1 MSRLSILSLALLL
14 SACTVGP
21 HYRQPA
27 VTPIAAAPFRSTGRG
42 LDPAGDLPPR
52 WWSLYNDPSLD
63 ALVEEALV
71 HNSDLRVAAANL
83 ERAQAVLREQSASLL
98 PITSENAAVVRGRG
112 GATGSSGTGTTTTT
126 GSGTGATVS
135 TTGTGTTGSLTGAT
149 ITPPVTNGVT
159 ETVQRYGA
167 TFSYEVDLFGRVRSL
182 IRSAR
187 ADVAATEATRDAT
200 RVTVAAAT
208 TQAYLNVC
216 AIGRELDVANQNVG
230 VVEKSYQL
238 TVKQK
243 QLGAVSDY
251 ELSRV
256 GVLLQQTRAAVP
268 QLEGLRAASLY
279 DLTQLLGRPANQ
291 VPDAASSCR
300 AMPRLTRP
308 LPVGDGAALLRRRPD
323 VRSAERTLAGDV
335 ASVDVA
341 TAELFP
347 TISLGGAINA
357 SGSSFKSA
365 TSRTGF
371 SWGLGPLISWNV
383 PNLLAARARVQEAG
397 AEARA
402 SLARFDRTVLTAL
415 SEAEKALANY
425 DAELRRNAALADA
438 QAASQRAYQL
448 SGVRVRYGSI
458 SQLEQLD
465 VQRDLIATQT
475 VLAASDATLGEDQVA
490 VFRALGGG
498 WQDAPVIDPAPRAI
512 GGSGGIKPIVR
523 QK

>member
-1 MSRLSILSLALLL
+1 MKKLSALSLTLLTG
-14 SACTVGP
+14 ACTVGP
-21 HYRQPA
+21 HYHEPA
-27 VTPIAAAPFRSTGRG
+27 ATPASGAPFRTTGAG
-42 LDPAGDLPPR
+42 LDPAAELPPR
-52 WWSLYNDPSLD
+52 WWSLYSDPALD
-63 ALVEEALV
+63 ALVEEALS

-98 PITSENAAVVRGRG
+98 PVTTENAAVVRGRG
-112 GATGSSGTGTTTTT
+112 STTTAA
-126 GSGTGATVS
+126 GTNTANGAAGAGVGTVPA
-135 TTGTGTTGSLTGAT
+135 GSLTGTT

-187 ADVAATEATRDAT
+187 ADVAASEATRDAT
-200 RVTVAAAT
+200 RVTIAAST
-208 TQAYLNVC
+208 TQAYLDAC
-216 AIGRELDVANQNVG
+216 ALGRELDVANQNVD
-230 VVEKSYQL
+230 VVQKSFTL
-238 TVKQK
+238 TQKQK
-243 QLGAVSDY
+243 QLGSVSDY

-268 QLEGLRAASLY
+268 QLEGLRAAALY
-279 DLTQLLGRPANQ
+279 DLTMLLGRPANQ
-291 VPDAASSCR
+291 VPDVAASCH
-300 AMPRLTRP
+300 AVPRLTRP
-308 LPVGDGAALLRRRPD
+308 VPVGDGVALFRRRPD
-323 VRSAERTLAGDV
+323 VRAAERTLAGDV

-357 SGSSFKSA
+357 SGTSFKSA
-365 TSRTGF
+365 TARSGF
-371 SWGLGPLISWNV
+371 SWGFGPLISWNF

-397 AEARA
+397 AQARA
-402 SLARFDRTVLTAL
+402 SLAKFDGTVLTAL
-415 SEAEKALANY
+415 NEAEKALANY
-425 DAELRRNAALADA
+425 DAELRRNAALLEA
-438 QAASQRAYQL
+438 QNASQRAYQL

-465 VQRDLIATQT
+465 VQRDLISTQT
-475 VLAASDATLGEDQVA
+475 ALAASDATLAENQVA

-498 WQDAPVIDPAPRAI
+498 WQDAPAIDPRPTAI
-512 GGSGGIKPIVR
+512 DSSGGLKLKAP